1 VAHPFD
7 LARLF
12 AQHRDELQ
20 RFAQRR
26 LGNREAA
33 ADLVQDTFVRFAAAM
48 NGAPG
53 ANGSSSGPATDIDN
67 PRAFLFRITG
77 NLASDALRH
86 DRVVAGVIDPVE
98 LNHNLPAALPSPEVE
113 AVDRDLLRRLQAAL
127 AQLPEAQRRVL
138 ALKRVDGLSH
148 AEIARRTGMSPAAIE
163 KTLARGLRRLREL
176 LDGLTP

>member
-1 VAHPFD
+1 MAHSFD

-33 ADLVQDTFVRFAAAM
+33 ADLVQDTFVRFTAAV
-48 NGAPG
+48 NGG
-53 ANGSSSGPATDIDN
+53 ANGTGTGAGPAEIDN

-98 LNHNLPAALPSPEVE
+98 LNHNHPAALPSPEVE

-127 AQLPEAQRRVL
+127 ADLPEAQRRVL
-138 ALKRVDGLSH
+138 ALKRVEGLSH

-176 LDGLTP
+176 LDGL

>member
-1 VAHPFD
+1 VAYPFD

-20 RFAQRR
+20 RFALRR

-48 NGAPG
+48 NGAAHGSG
-53 ANGSSSGPATDIDN
+53 ASAVAEIDN

-86 DRVVAGVIDPVE
+86 DRVVAAVIDPVE
-98 LNHNLPAALPSPEVE
+98 LNHNLPAARPSPEVE

-127 AQLPEAQRRVL
+127 AQLPDAQRRVL
-138 ALKRVDGLSH
+138 ALKRVQGLSH

-163 KTLARGLRRLREL
+163 KNLARGLRRLREL
-176 LDGLTP
+176 LDGSGS

>member
-1 VAHPFD
+1 MAHSFD

-33 ADLVQDTFVRFAAAM
+33 ADLVQDTFVRFTAAIH
-48 NGAPG
+48 GG
-53 ANGSSSGPATDIDN
+53 ANGAGLAEIDN

-98 LNHNLPAALPSPEVE
+98 LDHNHPAALPSPEVE
-113 AVDRDLLRRLQAAL
+113 AVDRDLLRRLQVAL
-127 AQLPEAQRRVL
+127 AELPEAQRRVL
-138 ALKRVDGLSH
+138 ALKRVEGLSH

-163 KTLARGLRRLREL
+163 KNLARGLRRLREL
-176 LDGLTP
+176 LDGSPL

>member
-1 VAHPFD
+1 MAHSFD

-33 ADLVQDTFVRFAAAM
+33 ADLVQDTFVRFTTALNGNSAM
-48 NGAPG
+48 PVAE
-53 ANGSSSGPATDIDN
+53 IDN

-98 LNHNLPAALPSPEVE
+98 LNHNLPAALPSPEVQ

-127 AQLPEAQRRVL
+127 TKLPETQRRVL
-138 ALKRVDGLSH
+138 ALKRVEGLSH
-148 AEIARRTGMSPAAIE
+148 AEIARRTGLSPAAIE
-163 KTLARGLRRLREL
+163 KNLARGLRRLREL
-176 LDGLTP
+176 LDGP

>member
-20 RFAQRR
+20 RFALRR

-33 ADLVQDTFVRFAAAM
+33 ADLVQDTFVRFTAAM
-48 NGAPG
+48 SGAS
-53 ANGSSSGPATDIDN
+53 ATPAPEIEN

-98 LNHNLPAALPSPEVE
+98 LSHNHPAALPSPEVE

-127 AQLPEAQRRVL
+127 TKLPEAQRRVL
-138 ALKRVDGLSH
+138 ALKRVEGLSH
-148 AEIARRTGMSPAAIE
+148 AEIARRTGLSPAAIE
-163 KTLARGLRRLREL
+163 KNLARGLRRLREL
-176 LDGLTP
+176 LDGP

>member
-1 VAHPFD
+1 MAHPFD

-33 ADLVQDTFVRFAAAM
+33 ADLVQDTFVRFAVAM
-48 NGAPG
+48 NGSSVTPAPE
-53 ANGSSSGPATDIDN
+53 IEN

-98 LNHNLPAALPSPEVE
+98 LSHDHPAALPSPEVE

-127 AQLPEAQRRVL
+127 AELPEAQRRVL
-138 ALKRVDGLSH
+138 ALKRVAGLSH

-163 KTLARGLRRLREL
+163 KNLARGLRRLREL
-176 LDGLTP
+176 LDGR

>member
-1 VAHPFD
+1 MAHPFD

-48 NGAPG
+48 NGAVNNSN
-53 ANGSSSGPATDIDN
+53 AGSAAEIDN

-77 NLASDALRH
+77 NLASVALRH

-127 AQLPEAQRRVL
+127 TQLPEAQRRVL
-138 ALKRVDGLSH
+138 ALKRVEGLSH
-148 AEIARRTGMSPAAIE
+148 AEIARCTGMSPAAIE
-163 KTLARGLRRLREL
+163 KNLARGLRRLREL
-176 LDGLTP
+176 LDGMAP

>member
-1 VAHPFD
+1 MAYPLD

-48 NGAPG
+48 RGGA
-53 ANGSSSGPATDIDN
+53 ANGGSGSPAADIDN

-77 NLASDALRH
+77 NLAADALRH

-98 LNHNLPAALPSPEVE
+98 LSHNLPAAMPSPEVE
-113 AVDRDLLRRLQAAL
+113 AVDRDLLRRLQVAL
-127 AQLPEAQRRVL
+127 GELPEVQRRVL
-138 ALKRVDGLSH
+138 ALKRVEGLSH
-148 AEIARRTGMSPAAIE
+148 AEIARRTGMSAAAIE
-163 KTLARGLRRLREL
+163 KNLARGLRRLREL
-176 LDGLTP
+176 VDEPLS

>member
-33 ADLVQDTFVRFAAAM
+33 ADLVQDTFVRFTAAM
-48 NGAPG
+48 
-53 ANGSSSGPATDIDN
+53 SGISAKPVPEIDN

-98 LNHNLPAALPSPEVE
+98 LSHNHPAAQPSPEVE
-113 AVDRDLLRRLQAAL
+113 AVDRDLLRRLQTAL
-127 AQLPEAQRRVL
+127 AELPEAQRRVL
-138 ALKRVDGLSH
+138 ALKRVVGLSH

-163 KTLARGLRRLREL
+163 KTLARGLRRLRDL
-176 LDGLTP
+176 LDGPGL

>member
-1 VAHPFD
+1 MAHPFD
-7 LARLF
+7 LAGLF

-33 ADLVQDTFVRFAAAM
+33 ADLVQDTFVRFTAAM
-48 NGAPG
+48 NSG
-53 ANGSSSGPATDIDN
+53 ANGNGGGQAEIDN

-98 LNHNLPAALPSPEVE
+98 LSHNHPAALPSPEV
-113 AVDRDLLRRLQAAL
+113 ATVDRDLLRRLQVAL
-127 AQLPEAQRRVL
+127 AELPEAQRRVL
-138 ALKRVDGLSH
+138 ALKRVVGLSH

-163 KTLARGLRRLREL
+163 KNLARGLRRLREL
-176 LDGLTP
+176 LDEPGPS

>member
-1 VAHPFD
+1 VAYPFD

-33 ADLVQDTFVRFAAAM
+33 TDLVQDTFVRFAAM
-48 NGAPG
+48 NGAAQGGG
-53 ANGSSSGPATDIDN
+53 ASAVAEIDN

-86 DRVVAGVIDPVE
+86 DRVVAAVIDPVE
-98 LNHNLPAALPSPEVE
+98 LNHNLPAARPSPEVE

-127 AQLPEAQRRVL
+127 AQLPDVQRRVL
-138 ALKRVDGLSH
+138 ALKRVQGLSH

-163 KTLARGLRRLREL
+163 KNLTRGLRRLREL
-176 LDGLTP
+176 LDGSGS

>member
-1 VAHPFD
+1 MAHPFD

-33 ADLVQDTFVRFAAAM
+33 ADLVQDTFVRFTAAIGS
-48 NGAPG
+48 GA
-53 ANGSSSGPATDIDN
+53 APAPDIDN

-98 LNHNLPAALPSPEVE
+98 LSHNLPAALPSPEVE
-113 AVDRDLLRRLQAAL
+113 AVDRDLLRRLQTAL
-127 AQLPEAQRRVL
+127 VQLPEAQRRVL
-138 ALKRVDGLSH
+138 ALKRVEGLSH

-163 KTLARGLRRLREL
+163 KNLARGLRRLREL
-176 LDGLTP
+176 LDEPEA